1 MFRRLKNWAESHK
14 ALFALIITLLFVLVH
29 VPLLINHEIS
39 NDEAISWRLSE
50 RITFDNFYE
59 INSAEPHPPLWQ
71 LILAPFSKL
80 GFPVIT
86 LGVISLV
93 FVALAVFLVFRFAP
107 MNFFIKVIFL
117 FSSAFFYFLPIVSRD
132 YSMIPLA
139 LALICILYK
148 NRHEKPFLYGLSL
161 AFLSQTHFLMYGIV
175 VAMSLGFIVETI
187 LKNDKKRLK
196 KIFVFSLPL
205 LISALTV
212 LPIIANS
219 LQNHAIITE
228 KAFENTTERES
239 FVESAIQKYSGF
251 YNEYLPTILL
261 VGLIIAA
268 LAFFLRNQ
276 KTALYLFAGFGFW
289 FFSMIKIY
297 QEYHCIFELKIA
309 LLFLITFAII
319 WLNYVEED
327 KENFIS
333 KLLNK
338 SEIIKVLR
346 KIFTK
351 NWYVIFALILTI
363 PNVAYTILSANRDFA
378 HAYTDSK
385 EIADFINNDI
395 EPGSV
400 LLIGDITSSLN
411 SATRVYIQND
421 IKIYNVRLEKY
432 EDGTEFLKYDNES
445 YERDITAGKG
455 LMPNEDLEETLK
467 KFAGEYKHVY
477 YFVYPPVCSSHTR
490 EYNKVLKNY
499 TYVTFLSGVKYY
511 DTTHTP
517 IAIYRIK

>member
-14 ALFALIITLLFVLVH
+14 ALFALIITLLFILVH
-29 VPLLINHEIS
+29 IPLLINHEIS

-86 LGVISLV
+86 LGIISLV

-161 AFLSQTHFLMYGIV
+161 AFLSQTHFLMYGLVI
-175 VAMSLGFIVETI
+175 ALSLGFIVETI
-187 LKNDKKRLK
+187 LKKDKKRLK

-212 LPIIANS
+212 FPIITSS

-239 FVESAIQKYSGF
+239 FIENAIQKYSGF

-351 NWYVIFALILTI
+351 NWYVIFALILII

-378 HAYTDSK
+378 HAYTNSK
-385 EIADFINNDI
+385 ETAEFINDM

-411 SATRVYIQND
+411 SATRVYIKND
-421 IKIYNVRLEKY
+421 IKVYNIRLGKY

-445 YERDITAGKG
+445 YERDIEAGKG
-455 LMPNEDLEETLK
+455 LISNEELADTLN
-467 KFAGEYKHVY
+467 KFASEYEHVY
-477 YFVYPPVCSSHTR
+477 YFVYPPVCGSHTR
-490 EYNKVLKNY
+490 DYGEVLKDYKFVKMLNNE
-499 TYVTFLSGVKYY
+499 KYY
-511 DTTHTP
+511 DTTH
-517 IAIYRIK
+517 IAVAAYKIK